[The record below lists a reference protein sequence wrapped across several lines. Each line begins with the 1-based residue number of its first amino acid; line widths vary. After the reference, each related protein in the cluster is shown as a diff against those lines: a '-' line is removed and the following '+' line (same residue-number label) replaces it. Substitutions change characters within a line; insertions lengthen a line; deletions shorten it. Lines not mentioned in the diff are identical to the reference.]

1 MAKADEVMLGFPG
14 VYAGAI
20 AFPFLGAVVAI
31 PVGVVS
37 GVFGFIDLVGIVL
50 SMLGF
55 GVVGLLIVGPVGLV
69 CFGIVISFDYAF
81 GNVMSSRSA
90 SIAAGGLTGF
100 VCTAGPWSWFEPTV
114 LVLAIPAIA
123 VGQFFTA
130 RFFDDNNRADLSTCR
145 PDWWR
150 YDIGQI
156 MTATAWIAVFF
167 AITRLIPNGLI
178 FFGAGAAIWIALH
191 VVLLQAGRVV
201 LWLSGKVAS
210 AR

>member
-20 AFPFLGAVVAI
+20 AFPVFCLVVAI
-31 PVGVVS
+31 PVGAVV
-37 GVFGFIDLVGIVL
+37 GGGGFLDLVGL
-50 SMLGF
+50 FFSMLGF
-55 GVVGLLIVGPVGLV
+55 GIVGLLIVGPVGLV

-81 GNVMSSRSA
+81 GNVMTSRSA
-90 SIAAGGLTGF
+90 SIAAGGMTGF
-100 VCTAGPWSWFEPTV
+100 VCTAGPLSWFDPTI

-130 RFFDDNNRADLSTCR
+130 RFFDDNNRVDLSTCR

-178 FFGAGAAIWIALH
+178 FFGAGAAIWLALH

-201 LWLSGKVAS
+201 VWLSKKVDG